1 MDLYEKVS
9 NMTTIPVIDF
19 QLYAVGKEGHV
30 DLDKLGSEMCHIGG
44 IGFCYLKNHGI
55 PEETINEAF
64 SSSKDFF
71 LQPVKEK
78 EKFARSHNYN
88 FGWVGL
94 EVEKLNPERPVG
106 DYKEAWNMTP
116 EDHLLEWPSEK
127 VLTLSHLCRNYLRCV
142 QICQREYLMLF
153 QILKRWK
160 RERKFLQNCHKNIG
174 STENKTSLRSLFYPA
189 LQEVIKEGQKNEKK
203 YNSILRLGT
212 EDQYVPATPIPGTV
226 VVNIGDLMQRWTADK
241 LKATKH
247 RVLNP
252 SNEQQRRQNRQSM
265 AFFVHPDDKLMIECL
280 DKSNKYEPITFP
292 LTKNQEMVQSVFVEL
307 LFNSENQ
314 ITSVLHTTKLSS
326 TSDKAFEDSVSEVIN
341 FINDLPDTPRTREKV
356 RKRFRKRMYNQKG

>member
-1 MDLYEKVS
+1 
-9 NMTTIPVIDF
+9 MTTIPVIDF
-19 QLYAVGKEGHV
+19 QLHAVGKEGCV
-30 DLDKLGSEMCHIGG
+30 DLDNLGSEMCQALEG

-55 PEETINEAF
+55 SEEIINEAF

-71 LQPVKEK
+71 SQPVNEK

-106 DYKEAWNMTP
+106 DYKEAWNVTL

-127 VLTLSHLCRNYLRCV
+127 VPNFKPSMQKLYEMCTDLSKRIFDV
-142 QICQREYLMLF
+142 ISVG
-153 QILKRWK
+153 LKLD
-160 RERKFLQNCHKNIG
+160 EQKFLQNGHKNIG
-174 STENKTSLRSLFYPA
+174 RAENKTTLRSLFYPA
-189 LQEVIKEGQKNEKK
+189 LQEVMKEGQVRCGEHSDYGSLTLLFQDQIGGLEVMNC
-203 YNSILRLGT
+203 

-226 VVNIGDLMQRWTADK
+226 VVNVGDLMQRWTADK

-280 DKSNKYEPITFP
+280 DKSNKYEPISSIDY
-292 LTKNQEMVQSVFVEL
+292 L
-307 LFNSENQ
+307 NSRF
-314 ITSVLHTTKLSS
+314 
-326 TSDKAFEDSVSEVIN
+326 KA
-341 FINDLPDTPRTREKV
+341 T
-356 RKRFRKRMYNQKG
+356 Y